1 MRRKALPDVIE
12 KYWYAFDWDV
22 EALWALD
29 LAAEPFPLSRLE
41 WMLDIP
47 AFGFEGRDYCLSPR
61 EVLRQPYRYAA
72 EYQRVVKASL
82 VFPIEIVWLRGRW
95 VILDGVHRM
104 MKAHEAQNDEIMARK
119 VPLRLL
125 MEMDKAAAS

>member
-1 MRRKALPDVIE
+1 MAALPSVIE

-29 LAAEPFPLSRLE
+29 LKAESFPLSRLE

-47 AFGFEGRDYCLSPR
+47 AFGFEGENYCLSAR
-61 EVLRQPYRYAA
+61 EVLRQPFRYAA
-72 EYQRVVKASL
+72 EYQRVKMASL

-95 VILDGVHRM
+95 VILDGMHRM
-104 MKAHEAQNDEIMARK
+104 MKAHEAQHDEIMVRK

-125 MEMDKAAAS
+125 MSMEEAEES